1 MVRSPFIFAMVCL
14 LLFMTLPVAAVAAQR
29 PQVELRINLPELEL
43 VVYRDDLLV
52 SRYPIAAGRPAHPT
66 PRGSFRIVTRA
77 RNPWWFPPDGRR
89 PVRPGPGNP
98 LGRWWLGLDLPG
110 YGLHGTNDPAS
121 IGRLASRGCVRLH
134 DQHVDALAAL
144 TRTGTR
150 VTITYYTLFLEAS
163 AKRWAYGEDGLS
175 VIADPGEV
183 SAFRIRTHPDIYGL
197 APVSAASLRE
207 LLEAAE
213 MAHRLSAPELD
224 WLAEQAQ
231 AAAIDFDLGAGVRFN
246 DWPLGHG
253 RLLIGRSA
261 WAPWEL
267 AAPVLGLDVTLPP
280 DGARPLA
287 GRTWVAVDD
296 LRYMVAFPFT
306 VVHDGRVLGLE
317 GIAVVQGGR
326 LLTGAAFMRDEEV
339 HVLAR
344 KLDARRGDVFLPL
357 SALATDLGMKA
368 MWDPGR
374 REIQVERP

>member
-1 MVRSPFIFAMVCL
+1 MRSPFVFATVCL
-14 LLFMTLPVAAVAAQR
+14 LLFMILPGAPAAAQR

-43 VVYRDDLLV
+43 VVYRDDLPIA
-52 SRYPIAAGRPAHPT
+52 RYPIAVGRLAHPT
-66 PRGSFRIVTRA
+66 PRGSFRIVSRA
-77 RNPWWFPPDGRR
+77 RNPWWFPPDGRP
-89 PVRPGPGNP
+89 PVRPGPANP
-98 LGRWWLGLDLPG
+98 LGRWWVGLDLPG

-163 AKRWAYGEDGLS
+163 AKRWAYGEGGLS

-183 SAFRIRTHPDIYGL
+183 SAFRIRTHPDIYSL
-197 APVSAASLRE
+197 APVSAGSLRE

-213 MAHRLSAPELD
+213 LAHRLSAPELD
-224 WLAEQAQ
+224 WLAEQAHG
-231 AAAIDFDLGAGVRFN
+231 AAIDFDLGAGVRFN

-253 RLLIGRSA
+253 RLLIGRSP
-261 WAPWEL
+261 WVPWEL

-280 DGARPLA
+280 EQARPLA
-287 GRTWVAVDD
+287 GRTWIAIDD
-296 LRYMVAFPFT
+296 LRRVTAFPFT
-306 VVHDGRVLGLE
+306 VAQDGRTLVLQGV
-317 GIAVVQGGR
+317 AVVDGGR
-326 LLTGAAFMRDEEV
+326 LLTGAAFVRDEQV

-357 SALATDLGMKA
+357 SALAADLGMKA
-368 MWDPGR
+368 MWDADR
-374 REIQVERP
+374 REIRVERP